1 MVCDAPGVSDLHAL
15 VSGFADVAD
24 AYERG
29 RPAYVPAVVAAIAAD
44 LGAAPGAR
52 VLDLGAGTGKLSRP
66 LLAAGFDVVAVEPL
80 PGMLGALRRSIGAE
94 RVREGRAEALPLED
108 ASVDAAVCGDA
119 FHWFDAGRAAA
130 ELRRVV
136 RPGGGVACCWLN
148 AARDGRPD
156 PVADEVN
163 AVLEPLWRAAS
174 HPRLAEARGAD
185 ALEDHGFGPLR
196 RRTVIFEH
204 VTDRDG
210 LLAYYASVSYV
221 GALEPERRAEVLGR
235 LAAILDAHGVRDV
248 RRPFRAQIVAT
259 S

>member
-1 MVCDAPGVSDLHAL
+1 MSDLHAL

-29 RPAYVPAVVAAIAAD
+29 RPAYAPAAVAAIAED
-44 LGAAPGAR
+44 MGAAAGAR

-80 PGMLGALRRSIGAE
+80 PGTLGALRESIGAD

-119 FHWFDAGRAAA
+119 FHWVDAERAAA

-136 RPGGGVACCWLN
+136 RPGGGVVCCWLT

-163 AVLEPLWRAAS
+163 AVLEPLWRAVS
-174 HPRLAEARGAD
+174 HPRLAEARGAE

-196 RRTVIFEH
+196 RRTITFEH

-221 GALEPERRAEVLGR
+221 GALEPERRGEVLGR

-248 RRPFRAQIVAT
+248 RRPFHAEIVAT
-259 S
+259 R